1 MYTLN
6 LYQQGQLEKSFQ
18 VAAGTNVIGRWDP
31 SKGSFPDIDL
41 EMFDEEAKVSRKHA
55 VIFIKENECFLED
68 LASLNGT
75 FLNRGP
81 KIPPGNRIQVKAGDE
96 IVIGKVFLRILK
108 DK

>member
-6 LYQQGQLEKSFQ
+6 LYQQGQLKKSFQ
-18 VAAGTNVIGRWDP
+18 LADGTNVIGRWDP

-41 EMFDEEAKVSRKHA
+41 EMFDEEVKVSRKHA
-55 VIFIKENECFLED
+55 VIFVKDSECFIED

-81 KIPPGNRIQVKAGDE
+81 KIPAGNRIQVTEGDE
-96 IVIGKVFLRILK
+96 IVIGKLFLRIIK
-108 DK
+108 D